1 MNTLRRISSWTLLV
15 LALGTSLAMAQEA
28 QPVPKTKAPAA
39 HPSSPVAAGVAQ
51 ADESPWAKLCTK
63 NEQAGNKQICIIQHG
78 GLDAETGIVLGT
90 AAVRSVEGEDKQ
102 NLLVGLTTAYSLV
115 IPVGVQVKIDDGE
128 PISLQYV
135 ICFATSC

>member
-39 HPSSPVAAGVAQ
+39 NPSSPVAAGVAQ

-90 AAVRSVEGEDKQ
+90 AAVRGVEWPDRYFVPGEVRGYCTIGAPSR
-102 NLLVGLTTAYSLV
+102 VG
-115 IPVGVQVKIDDGE
+115 GDGAMV
-128 PISLQYV
+128 SGAGGL
-135 ICFATSC
+135 